1 MMAEIDFEIRR
12 NRPEHRP
19 ETPTASTRGSRVNTR
34 TTYRALHL
42 FVTTCML
49 LVLTAMSHAQDDGA
63 PDRDGAAAPVSPSR
77 TAQEANG
84 NGLTGTRPELDDEL
98 VPINFKDRTVDDFI
112 PLIVDYTGK
121 AVINRAQAIGAGA
134 GKISIQSERLV
145 TKHEAL
151 NLIFQA
157 FRLNGIGVVETAD
170 MVMIDSLTGELTNL
184 QPGLILGPEVD
195 VSQLDEDGQIVTKV
209 FRLKYAKA
217 ADIEGQIEGTR
228 PTYANIT
235 SDVNSNQLII
245 EGDVAWAKR
254 VQRLLDLLDVQPFL
268 AVKTE
273 TFRLA
278 YADAQTIADIVLEL
292 FSPNPN
298 ASGSRTARTTRT
310 TQTRGRTPAAS
321 QNQEL
326 PQVGTSEQLQVS
338 VLPQTNSV
346 TVRAEPEILNDIRFL
361 IDTAWDIPPS
371 REGNIFRLY
380 DLRYTDPV
388 KVKNLLA
395 TLLETGGG
403 GNNRPSGRTGGNA
416 AASGADAAV
425 ADIFR
430 IEAYP
435 DSNRL
440 IVISKTPDNFDWL
453 DGMIEQ
459 IDQPLSVGLPVNVE
473 LKHASAIDVADILNT
488 LLAQAGGGGRGI
500 RLPEEG
506 LSGIDFASAGGGEGG
521 GTNDGQQSE
530 EITFPWQS
538 GRGGQGDEAAEV
550 SALVGKSRVVP
561 NPGQNSLLVL
571 ATPEIQEALLGII
584 EDLDRPG
591 RQVMITTTLAE
602 VTLGDGLTLGV
613 RIGSGLTGKTSG
625 DNIIQGSL
633 GLDLAKGDEGGVGG
647 ENFASPWFD
656 TSVLDV
662 NTNVDWVISALS
674 EANNVRILQRPRVFT
689 SDNREAKFFSG
700 QDVTFQTGSTTNDSG
715 TTTAFE
721 QEAIGIGLNVRPRIT
736 KERNVALEVEVLL
749 STLATASI
757 NQNPI
762 VNRRQ
767 TTTSVTVKN
776 NQTIVISGIRKED
789 DQDVVRKVPLLG
801 DIPGLGAL
809 FTSTEKQKQ
818 LSELVI
824 FVTPIVVDNPDEND
838 ENFNAE
844 DVRRLEE
851 LSKPLDDMAADLVG
865 TTFFDRME
873 DEEDEDGS
881 NGAAEEKT
889 DE

>member
-1 MMAEIDFEIRR
+1 MKADMHMRPSTR
-12 NRPEHRP
+12 PSGNRPIA
-19 ETPTASTRGSRVNTR
+19 TLTQIRGSLVNTR
-34 TTYRALHL
+34 KTFGTIP
-42 FVTTCML
+42 F
-49 LVLTAMSHAQDDGA
+49 LTATCLLMAIATGASAQDGD
-63 PDRDGAAAPVSPSR
+63 AAANDRATSPSI
-77 TAQEANG
+77 QQDEIG
-84 NGLTGTRPELDDEL
+84 NGLTETRPPLDDEL

-121 AVINRAQAIGAGA
+121 AVINRAQALGAGA
-134 GKISIQSERLV
+134 GKISIQSERMV

-184 QPGLILGPEVD
+184 QPGLILGPEID

-217 ADIEGQIEGTR
+217 ADIEGQIDGTR

-245 EGDVAWAKR
+245 EGDIAWAKR
-254 VQRLLDLLDVQPFL
+254 VQRLLELLDVPPFL
-268 AVKTE
+268 AVQTE

-298 ASGSRTARTTRT
+298 AAGSRNTRTTRT
-310 TQTRGRTPAAS
+310 TPTRGRTPS
-321 QNQEL
+321 PQQNQEL
-326 PQVGTSEQLQVS
+326 AQVGTSEQLQVS

-346 TVRAEPEILNDIRFL
+346 TVRAEPEILTDIGYL

-403 GNNRPSGRTGGNA
+403 SSARPAGRAGGNA
-416 AASGADAAV
+416 TPSGADAAV

-440 IVISKTPDNFDWL
+440 IVISKTPDNFEWL

-459 IDQPLSVGLPVNVE
+459 IDQPLSVGLPVNIE
-473 LKHASAIDVADILNT
+473 LKHASAIDIADIINT

-506 LSGIDFASAGGGEGG
+506 LSGIDFSSAGGSADGG
-521 GTNDGQQSE
+521 ASGTTQDTE
-530 EITFPWQS
+530 ELTFPWQS
-538 GRGGQGDEAAEV
+538 GRGQQGDEAAEV

-571 ATPEIQEALLGII
+571 ATPEIQDALLGII
-584 EDLDRPG
+584 QELDRPG
-591 RQVMITTTLAE
+591 RQVMITATLAE
-602 VTLGDGLTLGV
+602 VTLGDSLNLGLRVGT
-613 RIGSGLTGKTSG
+613 GLQASG
-625 DNIIQGSL
+625 DNTIGGSA
-633 GLDLAKGDEGGVGG
+633 GLELVKDND
-647 ENFASPWFD
+647 FTSPWFE

-662 NTNVDWVISALS
+662 NTSVSFILQALN
-674 EANNVRILQRPRVFT
+674 ENNNVRILQRPRVFT
-689 SDNREAKFFSG
+689 SDNREAKFFAGS
-700 QDVTFQTGSTTNDSG
+700 DVTFQTGTTSNEQG
-715 TTTAFE
+715 TTSSFE
-721 QEAIGIGLNVRPRIT
+721 QESIGIGLNVRPRIT
-736 KERNVALEVEVLL
+736 KERNVAMEIEVLL
-749 STLATASI
+749 SNITSTII
-757 NQNPI
+757 NDNPI

-767 TTTSVTVKN
+767 TTTAVTIKN

-789 DQDVVRKVPLLG
+789 DSDVVRKVPLLG
-801 DIPGLGAL
+801 DIPVLGAL
-809 FTSTEKQKQ
+809 FSSTEKAKSI
-818 LSELVI
+818 SELVI

-838 ENFNAE
+838 ANYNAD
-844 DVRRLEE
+844 DVRRLDD
-851 LSKPLDDMAADLVG
+851 LSKPLDEMSKELVD
-865 TTFFDRME
+865 TTFFDRM
-873 DEEDEDGS
+873 DEENATGS
-881 NGAAEEKT
+881 STEQNKE
-889 DE
+889 

>member
-1 MMAEIDFEIRR
+1 MK
-12 NRPEHRP
+12 NHPNH
-19 ETPTASTRGSRVNTR
+19 
-34 TTYRALHL
+34 RALQ
-42 FVTTCML
+42 FSAAAA
-49 LVLTAMSHAQDDGA
+49 LVLAGTLAVHGQDAEGGA
-63 PDRDGAAAPVSPSR
+63 GRDGAAAPVAPSR
-77 TAQEANG
+77 VVGQDGG
-84 NGLTGTRPELDDEL
+84 NGLTGTRPALGDEL
-98 VPINFKDRTVDDFI
+98 VPINFKDRTVEDFI

-121 AVINRAQAIGAGA
+121 AVINRTQAAIGAGS
-134 GKISIQSERLV
+134 KISIQSERMV

-217 ADIEGQIEGTR
+217 ADIEAQIDNTR

-254 VQRLLDLLDVQPFL
+254 VQRLLDLLDVPPFL

-298 ASGSRTARTTRT
+298 SASRNSRTTRT
-310 TQTRGRTPAAS
+310 TTNRGRTPAQQ
-321 QNQEL
+321 QNTEL

-346 TVRAEPEILNDIRFL
+346 TVRAEPEILGDIRFL

-380 DLRYTDPV
+380 DLKYTDPV

-403 GNNRPSGRTGGNA
+403 GGNRPAGRTGGA
-416 AASGADAAV
+416 AAPSGADAAV

-440 IVISKTPDNFDWL
+440 VVISKTPDNFNWL

-459 IDQPLSVGLPVNVE
+459 IDKPLSVGLPVNVE
-473 LKHASAIDVADILNT
+473 LKYASAIDVADILNT

-506 LSGIDFASAGGGEGG
+506 LSGIDFESAGTGSDGSG
-521 GTNDGQQSE
+521 GQQTE
-530 EITFPWQS
+530 ELTFPWQS
-538 GRGGQGDEAAEV
+538 GRGNQGDEAAEV

-571 ATPEIQEALLGII
+571 ATPEIQDALLGII

-591 RQVMITTTLAE
+591 RQVMITATLAE
-602 VTLGDGLTLGV
+602 VGLGDGLDLGIRV
-613 RIGSGLTGKTSG
+613 GNGLQNTSG
-625 DNIIQGSL
+625 DNTVFGRVNSL
-633 GLDLAKGDEGGVGG
+633 SLTKGNNDGTSGDQ
-647 ENFASPWFD
+647 FASPWFD
-656 TSVLDV
+656 TSFLDV
-662 NTNVDWVISALS
+662 GTSVEFVLSALS
-674 EANNVRILQRPRVFT
+674 QTNNVRILQRPRVFT

-700 QDVTFQTGSTTNDSG
+700 QDVTFQTGSTTNENG
-715 TTTAFE
+715 TTNSFE

-736 KERNVALEVEVLL
+736 KERNVAMEVEVLL
-749 STLATASI
+749 STLSTESI
-757 NQNPI
+757 NNNRV

-776 NQTIVISGIRKED
+776 NQTIVISGIRRED
-789 DQDVVRKVPLLG
+789 DQDTVRKVPFFG

-809 FTSTEKQKQ
+809 FTSTSKSK
-818 LSELVI
+818 ELTETVI
-824 FVTPIVVDNPDEND
+824 FVTPVVVDNPDEND
-838 ENFNAE
+838 LNYNVE
-844 DVRRLEE
+844 DVRRLDE
-851 LSKPLDDMAADLVG
+851 LSKPLDEMAEDLVN
-865 TTFFDRME
+865 TQFFDRME
-873 DEEDEDGS
+873 DEEGGNDSPESGETPS
-881 NGAAEEKT
+881 TETTKE
-889 DE
+889 

>member
-1 MMAEIDFEIRR
+1 M
-12 NRPEHRP
+12 
-19 ETPTASTRGSRVNTR
+19 NTR
-34 TTYRALHL
+34 TTHRAIR
-42 FVTTCML
+42 FIIATC
-49 LVLTAMSHAQDDGA
+49 VLMGPTSQVLAQDGGNPAA
-63 PDRDGAAAPVSPSR
+63 PDRDGAAAPVSPSP
-77 TAQEANG
+77 TIQDDKG

-134 GKISIQSERLV
+134 GKISIQSERMV

-195 VSQLDEDGQIVTKV
+195 VLQLDEDGQIVTKV
-209 FRLKYAKA
+209 FRLQYAKA

-254 VQRLLDLLDVQPFL
+254 VQRLLDLLDVPPFL

-278 YADAQTIADIVLEL
+278 YSDAQTIADIVLEL

-298 ASGSRTARTTRT
+298 ASGSRNTRST
-310 TQTRGRTPAAS
+310 RPTQSRGRSNSPQQS
-321 QNQEL
+321 QDL

-346 TVRAEPEILNDIRFL
+346 TVRAEPEILSDIRFL

-403 GNNRPSGRTGGNA
+403 GGNRPSGRAGGNA

-440 IVISKTPDNFDWL
+440 IVISKTPDNFEWL

-500 RLPEEG
+500 RLPDEG

-521 GTNDGQQSE
+521 GTNEDQGE

-571 ATPEIQEALLGII
+571 ATPEIQDALLGII

-602 VTLGDGLTLGV
+602 VTLGDGLSLGL
-613 RIGSGLTGKTSG
+613 RIGSGISGSG
-625 DNIIQGSL
+625 DGVVNGSIFPFVL
-633 GLDLAKGDEGGVGG
+633 QKGNDVGG
-647 ENFASPWFD
+647 NNFASPWFD
-656 TSVLDV
+656 TSLLEVNASVDFVLSA
-662 NTNVDWVISALS
+662 IS
-674 EANNVRILQRPRVFT
+674 EENNVRILQRPRVFT

-700 QDVTFQTGSTTNDSG
+700 QDVTFRTGQTSNEGG
-715 TTTAFE
+715 TTQSFE

-749 STLATASI
+749 SSLANTSF
-757 NQNPI
+757 NDNPV

-789 DQDVVRKVPLLG
+789 DQDIVRKVPFFG
-801 DIPGLGAL
+801 DIPGIGAL
-809 FTSTEKQKQ
+809 FSSTEKQKS

-824 FVTPIVVDNPDEND
+824 FVTPVVVDNPDEND

-844 DVRRLEE
+844 DVRKLEE
-851 LSKPLDDMAADLVG
+851 LSKPLDDMARDLAG

-873 DEEDEDGS
+873 DDEDDEGE
-881 NGAAEEKT
+881 GEAPAKDKT
-889 DE
+889 GE